1 MSNHRILILT
11 LGLNGLYMAALF
23 TFMASRILL
32 GLSPMP
38 EGYGPLVI
46 GSAVIVPLVCI
57 GVGNLLRL
65 RRNT

>member
-1 MSNHRILILT
+1 MSNRRILILT

-23 TFMASRILL
+23 AFVASRMLS

-46 GSAVIVPLVCI
+46 GSAVIVPLACI
-57 GVGNLLRL
+57 GLGNLLRL